1 MSRYDFDQEPEDVRN
16 EALRSS
22 QDPSRSN
29 ESLNLR
35 GQGSG
40 TGEGKANQEH
50 ERGLDIR
57 SNELRDEEIRL
68 DPIERS
74 EERRNREHEP
84 KHKLRDSEVETLVDL
99 GTFRILNRD
108 DLVTYRYGGDQQNAD
123 RDLNHLAEH
132 GLIQQRVNYPE
143 REIHLTLS
151 REGLRYLEHNRPSS
165 VSEDQAFHRGF
176 LKRPESS
183 HDATLYRAY
192 QCEAERIRRAGG
204 EVRRVALD
212 FELKKSINQRLA
224 KIHSLPA
231 EEQSREKQQIAQ
243 DHGLTVVSG
252 KIPLPDL
259 RLEYETANREQAKVD
274 IELLSSD
281 YRPSQIAAKARAGF
295 TMYALSQ
302 DAARLRPALA
312 DPELMQEI
320 FSL

>member
-1 MSRYDFDQEPEDVRN
+1 MSRYDFDQEPDDTRN
-16 EALRSS
+16 EALPKPHNPWGR
-22 QDPSRSN
+22 D
-29 ESLNLR
+29 ESLSLR

-40 TGEGKANQEH
+40 SGKGKANHEHDQE
-50 ERGLDIR
+50 LDAR
-57 SNELRDEEIRL
+57 SNDSREQEMLSDTR
-68 DPIERS
+68 ERV
-74 EERRNREHEP
+74 EERRKELDP
-84 KHKLRDSEVETLVDL
+84 KHDLRDSEVETLVDL

-108 DLVTYRYGGDQQNAD
+108 DVVTYRYGGDHQNAD

-132 GLIQQRVNYPE
+132 GLIQQRVTYPE
-143 REIHLTLS
+143 REIHLTPS

-192 QCEAERIRRAGG
+192 QHEAERIQRDGG
-204 EVRRVALD
+204 QVRRVVLD

-224 KIHSLPA
+224 KIHSLPL
-231 EEQSREKQQIAQ
+231 EEQRREKHQIAQ
-243 DHGLTVVSG
+243 EHGLRVVSG

-259 RLEYETANREQAKVD
+259 RLEYETADREQAKVD
-274 IELLSSD
+274 IELLSGD

-302 DAARLRPALA
+302 DTARLRPALP
-312 DPELMQEI
+312 DPGLMQEI

>member
-1 MSRYDFDQEPEDVRN
+1 QEPEDVRN

-132 GLIQQRVNYPE
+132 GLIQQRVTYPE

-151 REGLRYLEHNRPSS
+151 REGLRIK
-165 VSEDQAFHRGF
+165 A
-176 LKRPESS
+176 
-183 HDATLYRAY
+183 
-192 QCEAERIRRAGG
+192 
-204 EVRRVALD
+204 
-212 FELKKSINQRLA
+212 
-224 KIHSLPA
+224 
-231 EEQSREKQQIAQ
+231 
-243 DHGLTVVSG
+243 VVG
-252 KIPLPDL
+252 
-259 RLEYETANREQAKVD
+259 
-274 IELLSSD
+274 
-281 YRPSQIAAKARAGF
+281 
-295 TMYALSQ
+295 
-302 DAARLRPALA
+302 
-312 DPELMQEI
+312 
-320 FSL
+320 